1 MLRAIPAGMILP
13 SFPRRWPFWPSL
25 LVGLVVA
32 GLLALGV
39 VNLHKAADGR
49 ALRALARVNPTKPA
63 MSFPRFAPIPAEAM
77 FRRSSL
83 YCLSVVGW
91 HVEAGRGADGR
102 SGFLYVAQCATGAE
116 GPGALVAVGV
126 AGRPDL
132 RPRWSGG
139 RVGGWVAQEKEAA
152 ALPQWIEGKA
162 LPPRPM
168 LVVAASPEAGM
179 VAPQPPQRAAS
190 GGPALAAALA
200 LGAAALLALGYA
212 LALGYRQRGGP
223 PDAPGGA
230 GKAP

>member
-1 MLRAIPAGMILP
+1 MILP
-13 SFPRRWPFWPSL
+13 PFPRRWPFWPSL

-32 GLLALGV
+32 GLLALGI

-49 ALRALARVNPTKPA
+49 ALRALARVNPAKPA
-63 MSFPRFAPIPAEAM
+63 MSFPRFAPIPPEAM

-83 YCLSVVGW
+83 YCLSVIGW

-139 RVGGWVAQEKEAA
+139 RIGGWVSQEKVAA
-152 ALPQWIEGKA
+152 VLPQWIEGKA

-179 VAPQPPQRAAS
+179 AAPQPPQRAVAR
-190 GGPALAAALA
+190 GPAFLAALA
-200 LGAAALLALGYA
+200 LSAAALLALGYA
-212 LALGYRQRGGP
+212 LALGYRQKSGRP
-223 PDAPGGA
+223 EAEGGA
-230 GKAP
+230 KKAP